1 MRALD
6 GEIGKVEDF
15 YFADD
20 SWTVRYLI
28 LKTGSWLFGRKVL
41 ISPLALIKT
50 VPEPGV
56 IPVSLTKEQILRSP
70 DIDTDKPVSR
80 QQEVELYGHYTWQ
93 NYWGSGFY
101 AGGLW
106 DISHSNP
113 VIDEKIVKPE
123 NLDTKSG
130 DDPHLGSTIKV
141 MSYRLHA
148 KDGECGRVI
157 DFIIND
163 QSWQIFHL
171 VLELPHWLGGKK
183 VLIAVRHIKKIEWE
197 SSEVFL
203 DVDISFLKNCAA
215 LEESE
220 GLYTEADNTVY
231 DNPNIHLD

>member
-1 MRALD
+1 M
-6 GEIGKVEDF
+6 
-15 YFADD
+15 
-20 SWTVRYLI
+20 
-28 LKTGSWLFGRKVL
+28 
-41 ISPLALIKT
+41 
-50 VPEPGV
+50 
-56 IPVSLTKEQILRSP
+56 
-70 DIDTDKPVSR
+70 
-80 QQEVELYGHYTWQ
+80 
-93 NYWGSGFY
+93 
-101 AGGLW
+101 
-106 DISHSNP
+106 
-113 VIDEKIVKPE
+113 KPE

-130 DDPHLGSTIKV
+130 DDPHLRSTIKV

>member
-123 NLDTKSG
+123 NLDTKS
-130 DDPHLGSTIKV
+130 
-141 MSYRLHA
+141 
-148 KDGECGRVI
+148 ECGRVI